1 MARIDKIKEEIGWL
15 KVIFAIS
22 IATDIS
28 LIAWL
33 VENYKKAN
41 PFLFLFGLM
50 GAILIAFVSVWINNI
65 AYRKINRLEEL

>member
-15 KVIFAIS
+15 KVLFAIS

-33 VENYKKAN
+33 VENFGKIKS
-41 PFLFLFGLM
+41 FLLIVGLI
-50 GAILIAFVSVWINNI
+50 GVLLVTFIIVWIDNI
-65 AYRKINRLEEL
+65 AHKKINELENL

>member
-15 KVIFAIS
+15 KVLFAIS

-33 VENYKKAN
+33 VENFGKIKS
-41 PFLFLFGLM
+41 FLLIVGLI
-50 GAILIAFVSVWINNI
+50 GVLLVTFIIVWIDNI
-65 AYRKINRLEEL
+65 AYKKINELEDL

>member
-1 MARIDKIKEEIGWL
+1 MARIDRLKEEIGWL

-33 VENYKKAN
+33 IQSYGKVQ
-41 PFLFLFGLM
+41 LFLSIFGVL
-50 GAILIAFVSVWINNI
+50 GALVIMYVIDRLDSIA
-65 AYRKINRLEEL
+65 RKKMNELEDL

>member
-1 MARIDKIKEEIGWL
+1 MARIDKLKEEIGWL

-33 VENYKKAN
+33 IQNYGKVN
-41 PFLFLFGLM
+41 LFLFIVGVV
-50 GAILIAFVSVWINNI
+50 GACLIMVIIVWVNKI
-65 AYRKINRLEEL
+65 AYQKINKLEEI